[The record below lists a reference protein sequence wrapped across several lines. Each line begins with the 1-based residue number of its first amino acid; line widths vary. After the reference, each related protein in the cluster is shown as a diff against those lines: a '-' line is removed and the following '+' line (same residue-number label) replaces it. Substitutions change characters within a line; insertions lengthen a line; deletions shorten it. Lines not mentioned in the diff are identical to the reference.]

1 MFSKILVAIDGS
13 EKSFQALD
21 AACEMQKK
29 FDSKLIILS
38 VYKHYGALE
47 ASLNMAPTV
56 PSSPDAS
63 LAQYTTSIVE
73 NAKQRAI
80 DNGVTKV
87 KGVVKSGRPARTIVK
102 YAADKDI
109 DLIVMGGR
117 GMGDIEGILLGSISH
132 KVISLSKC
140 ACLTI

>member
-1 MFSKILVAIDGS
+1 MFNKILVAVDGS
-13 EKSFQALD
+13 QKSFQALD
-21 AACEMQKK
+21 AACEVQKK
-29 FDSKLIILS
+29 FGSKMIIIS

-56 PSSPDAS
+56 PGSPDES
-63 LAQYTTSIVE
+63 LAEYTTKIVE
-73 NAKQRAI
+73 AAKQRAQK
-80 DNGVTKV
+80 NGVTEV
-87 KGVVKSGRPARTIVK
+87 KGIVKSGRPARTIVK
-102 YAADKDI
+102 YADEKKI

-117 GMGDIEGILLGSISH
+117 GLGDFEGLLLGSISH